1 MFPPKLKIPVLVL
14 LLEYCRFFI
23 AEQKKLVNG
32 RNGKPAV
39 ENIIC
44 FPFLS
49 SLILEQTLVWY
60 AGPAGN
66 F

>member
-49 SLILEQTLVWY
+49 SLILEQTSISTV
-60 AGPAGN
+60 GPAEN

>member
-1 MFPPKLKIPVLVL
+1 
-14 LLEYCRFFI
+14 LEYCRFFI

-32 RNGKPAV
+32 RKGKPAG

-49 SLILEQTLVWY
+49 SLTLEQTLISPV
-60 AGPAGN
+60 GPAEN